1 MIDQHRKPSHI
12 ELTGAGCAR
21 QIDKTSRFAGD
32 IETIPE

>member
-1 MIDQHRKPSHI
+1 MIAQHRKACHF